1 MNARKAFAF
10 AGLLALNACDDSLSC
25 TDQECTPLVIG
36 ITAPLDTLSDDTTI
50 ELVAD
55 GEQFTINCPFPEEEN
70 RTYACG
76 TLGGIQGEQYTVWVD
91 LWRDGEGEAFFS
103 IRASNFGSSQTIGPS
118 QLDLSL
124 QGPDAELFSEA
135 ITPKYE
141 DQGEVWGPGCGTCST
156 ASLSRTI
163 D

>member
-36 ITAPLDTLSDDTTI
+36 ITAPLDALSEDMTL

-55 GEQFTINCPFPEEEN
+55 GEAFTVTCPLPEED
-70 RTYACG
+70 RRVYGCG
-76 TLGGIQGEQYTVWVD
+76 TLGGLQGEQYIVSVD
-91 LWRDGEGEAFFS
+91 LTQDGSGEASFT
-103 IRASNFGSSQTIGPS
+103 IRASNFGSSQTIGPAAF
-118 QLDLSL
+118 DVSL
-124 QGPDAELFSEA
+124 QGADGELFSEA
-135 ITPKYE
+135 FTPKYE
-141 DQGEVWGPGCGTCST
+141 DEGEVWGPGCGTCST

-163 D
+163 E